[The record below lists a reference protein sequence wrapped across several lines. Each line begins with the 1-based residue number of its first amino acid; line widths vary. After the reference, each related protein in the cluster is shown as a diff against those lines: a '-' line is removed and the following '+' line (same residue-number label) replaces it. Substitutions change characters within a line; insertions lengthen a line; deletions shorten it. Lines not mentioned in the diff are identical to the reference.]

1 MTDGHN
7 VLIGRFKSTCMLF
20 IKSNCFLLNF
30 TQCMIVFLFKEKPTA
45 EVSPKPYPKLSTG
58 DELKLT
64 CQVNKAT
71 VAIKWKKNDD
81 DVIPRAQIDTQV
93 DNRMSKLIIEEV
105 VEGDSGEYS
114 CEAHNRPGIVAHSTV
129 KINVKSVK
137 GKMSFQFV
145 KLRIISN

>member
-1 MTDGHN
+1 M
-7 VLIGRFKSTCMLF
+7 LIGRFKSTCMVF
-20 IKSNCFLLNF
+20 VKSDCFLLTF
-30 TQCMIVFLFKEKPTA
+30 IHCLIAFLFKEKPTA

-58 DELKLT
+58 DELRLT

-114 CEAHNRPGIVAHSTV
+114 CEAHNRPGIVARSTV
-129 KINVKSVK
+129 KIIVKSVE

-145 KLRIISN
+145 KLRIIST